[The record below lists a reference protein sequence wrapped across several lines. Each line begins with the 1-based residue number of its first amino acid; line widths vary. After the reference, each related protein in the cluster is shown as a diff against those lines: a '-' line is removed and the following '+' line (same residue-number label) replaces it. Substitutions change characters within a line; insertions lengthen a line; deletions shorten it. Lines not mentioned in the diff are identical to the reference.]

1 MIFRIQPH
9 EGIEI
14 DLVTKK
20 PGYDHTFEDQELSF
34 MYDTDTRLPDAYE
47 QVIYDAIQSRK
58 SLFATSSEV
67 IRAWEIVAPL
77 LRAWREKPD
86 DLRFY
91 DQGAR
96 GRSIIDR

>member
-1 MIFRIQPH
+1 
-9 EGIEI
+9 
-14 DLVTKK
+14 
-20 PGYDHTFEDQELSF
+20 

-47 QVIYDAIQSRK
+47 QVIHDAIQSRK

-77 LRAWREKPD
+77 QRAWRESSA

-96 GRSIIDR
+96 GRSVIDQ